1 MIYKFKINDSVFNK
15 LKTWCKDKS
24 VKHSKNLAGNIE
36 NEFHLIKYRK
46 EFEPFML
53 ETVNNSES
61 LKNYLSNELYI
72 LHPNGLPLT
81 LQEKTKKV

>member
-1 MIYKFKINDSVFNK
+1 
-15 LKTWCKDKS
+15 
-24 VKHSKNLAGNIE
+24 
-36 NEFHLIKYRK
+36 
-46 EFEPFML
+46 ML

-81 LQEKTKKV
+81 LRIWVNYQKKYEFNPVHNHLEYLVLLFLFKYNI